1 MAEQGVKGFEVEG
14 WQGFSVR
21 TGTPDAVVQ
30 ALQAAYLKA
39 IAPAEIRRKLG
50 EAGID
55 PVGGTPEQFTQY
67 IQSETVKWGRVV
79 RERGIKAE

>member
-1 MAEQGVKGFEVEG
+1 
-14 WQGFSVR
+14 
-21 TGTPDAVVQ
+21 VQ

-67 IQSETVKWGRVV
+67 IQSETAKWGRVV